1 MTYDFVIV
9 GAGSAGCVL
18 ADRLT
23 ANGKYSVL
31 LLEAGGSDMRFF
43 IQMPLG
49 YGKTFFD
56 PAVNW
61 MYRAEPDPGLGG
73 QRDYWP
79 RGKVLGGSSSINAMV
94 YIRGDKRDF
103 QEWEAAGNPGWGW
116 DPVSAAYRAIEDY
129 EGADPAINGKGGPL
143 RISQLGAGK
152 HQLCDPYI
160 EAAKAMGLPVS
171 CASSQARRS
180 VWASTSAANRAMTR
194 PRSVADIA
202 PQRPASAV
210 RAACTAASISAA
222 PPRDSQANRWPVA
235 GAMTGRGSLPAVPT
249 MTPPIRWPYRA
260 CAACWP
266 MAAGKRSG
274 WSHCMAKS
282 PGDDAAAASYLRHGS
297 PAHS

>member
-103 QEWEAAGNPGWGW
+103 EEWEAAGNPGWGW

-152 HQLCDPYI
+152 HPLCDPYI
-160 EAAKAMGLPVS
+160 EAAKAMGLPFNPNFNGVTQEGVGLYD
-171 CASSQARRS
+171 CTIKGGRRLFKARNEAFQFACRDG
-180 VWASTSAANRAMTR
+180 RAGDATGLRGDAGDGRRICPTR
-194 PRSVADIA
+194 PDASCSGGAGGDPVGRRDQQPATLAAFWD
-202 PQRPASAV
+202 RPVGPSE
-210 RAACTAASISAA
+210 
-222 PPRDSQANRWPVA
+222 DSR
-235 GAMTGRGSLPAVPT
+235 
-249 MTPPIRWPYRA
+249 
-260 CAACWP
+260 
-266 MAAGKRSG
+266 
-274 WSHCMAKS
+274 HCDPS
-282 PGDDAAAASYLRHGS
+282 
-297 PAHS
+297 

>member
-56 PAVNW
+56 PEVNW

-103 QEWEAAGNPGWGW
+103 EEWEAAGNPG
-116 DPVSAAYRAIEDY
+116 
-129 EGADPAINGKGGPL
+129 
-143 RISQLGAGK
+143 
-152 HQLCDPYI
+152 
-160 EAAKAMGLPVS
+160 
-171 CASSQARRS
+171 
-180 VWASTSAANRAMTR
+180 
-194 PRSVADIA
+194 
-202 PQRPASAV
+202 
-210 RAACTAASISAA
+210 
-222 PPRDSQANRWPVA
+222 
-235 GAMTGRGSLPAVPT
+235 GR
-249 MTPPIRWPYRA
+249 
-260 CAACWP
+260 
-266 MAAGKRSG
+266 
-274 WSHCMAKS
+274 
-282 PGDDAAAASYLRHGS
+282 
-297 PAHS
+297 